1 MSRRASDTTR
11 RNNSSMRTTTQQY
24 YVSGNAVRKLQE
36 APAKRSEYKKPS
48 TRKAPQTRT
57 HRGVQVKAAPMNLK
71 YIGVMVMALSVSCIV
86 LMSYVK
92 QQSDITNRIN
102 NISKLENELYEL
114 RLDNDELYT
123 KIMSSVDLEEIKRI
137 AVSELG
143 MKYAEEGQVVTYSGE
158 GSDYVRQ
165 YKDIPRD

>member
-1 MSRRASDTTR
+1 MSRRASDTTKANN
-11 RNNSSMRTTTQQY
+11 RNMRNSTQQY

-36 APAKRSEYKKPS
+36 APVKRNEYKKHA
-48 TRKAPQTRT
+48 TKT
-57 HRGVQVKAAPMNLK
+57 HRGIQVKAAPMNLK
-71 YIGVMVMALSVSCIV
+71 YIGVMVMALSISCIV

-102 NISKLENELYEL
+102 NIAKLENELYEL
-114 RLDNDELYT
+114 KLDNDELYT
-123 KIMSSVDLEEIKRI
+123 KIMSDVDLEEIKRI

-165 YKDIPRD
+165 YKNIPSE